1 MSIRCDCQKF
11 DILSRSIRFWRK
23 DVIRNLLHM
32 CIILH
37 NMTVNKRRKDYVSE
51 QVYYHNMPIDTVEED
66 PLSLFGSLEIAP
78 DGSVIQEAIG
88 SRLYQI
94 DAALHNELE
103 HHGLMYDLKEHI
115 WSKSNNGNII

>member
-1 MSIRCDCQKF
+1 M
-11 DILSRSIRFWRK
+11 
-23 DVIRNLLHM
+23 IRNVLHM

-37 NMTVNKRRKDYVSE
+37 NMTVNIRRKYYVSE
-51 QVYYHNMPIDTVEED
+51 RVHYHDTPIDTVEED
-66 PLSLFGSLEIAP
+66 LLSLFGSLEIAP
-78 DGSVIQEAIG
+78 DGSVVQEAIG

-115 WSKSNNGNII
+115 WSKSNNSNVI

>member
-1 MSIRCDCQKF
+1 MIRT
-11 DILSRSIRFWRK
+11 
-23 DVIRNLLHM
+23 VLHT

-37 NMTVNKRRKDYVSE
+37 NTTVNKHRKDYVSE
-51 QVYYHNMPIDTVEED
+51 QVYYHDAPIDTVEED

-103 HHGLMYDLKEHI
+103 HHRLMYDLKERI
-115 WSKSNNGNII
+115 WSISNNSNII

>member
-1 MSIRCDCQKF
+1 
-11 DILSRSIRFWRK
+11 
-23 DVIRNLLHM
+23 
-32 CIILH
+32 
-37 NMTVNKRRKDYVSE
+37 MTVNKHRKDYVSE
-51 QVYYHNMPIDTVEED
+51 RVYYHDAPIDTVEED

-115 WSKSNNGNII
+115 WSKSNNSNII

>member
-1 MSIRCDCQKF
+1 
-11 DILSRSIRFWRK
+11 
-23 DVIRNLLHM
+23 
-32 CIILH
+32 
-37 NMTVNKRRKDYVSE
+37 MTVNKRRKDYVSE
-51 QVYYHNMPIDTVEED
+51 QVYYHNTPIDTVEED